1 MRTRPRGQKH
11 GGEAPVSWVVSEGRR
26 AGRVTGVRPRVCH
39 VETPR
44 QGAWGGG
51 ELAGPA
57 GLREGGRGRQAW
69 LTWAWRPAGRG
80 AGLDFMPV
88 AGGSRWKGANRGTT
102 WGRPLPGLGGA
113 WRMSPGH
120 GWGAPRAE
128 AGGGSARGGRE

>member
-1 MRTRPRGQKH
+1 M
-11 GGEAPVSWVVSEGRR
+11 SWVVSEGRR
-26 AGRVTGVRPRVCH
+26 AGRVTRVRPRVCH
-39 VETPR
+39 VETPP

-80 AGLDFMPV
+80 PGLDFMPV

-120 GWGAPRAE
+120 GWGPPPPAE